1 MIGYLTFLSLK
12 DSNNLSTTSTTFP
25 MPNKDNAKK
34 AVRQSEKRAQHVKV
48 IKSEIKSLRVHL
60 RKMIDA
66 KNHPEALKLVQLVGK
81 KFDKAV
87 SKNIF
92 KKNTAA
98 RYKSRLMQKVN
109 ALLAK

>member
-1 MIGYLTFLSLK
+1 
-12 DSNNLSTTSTTFP
+12 

-34 AVRQSEKRAQHVKV
+34 AVRQTEKRTHRIATVKA
-48 IKSEIKSLRVHL
+48 EIKSLRVKL

-66 KNHPEALKLVQLVGK
+66 KNLPEAKEVAKLVSK

-87 SKNIF
+87 AKNVI

-98 RYKSRLMQKVN
+98 RLKSRLMKKMN
-109 ALLAK
+109 GMAK